1 MVMALLSMPGRG
13 TLVGLT
19 HEDTN
24 HPLAVIIGSH
34 SFR

>member
-1 MVMALLSMPGRG
+1 MALPIVWARG
-13 TLVGLT
+13 KLVGLN

-24 HPLAVIIGSH
+24 HPLADIMGSH